1 MSAALLLVVL
11 QLSGDRYHLI
21 EYVQPSTQ
29 GKGKTTATFFSYQAP
44 KKTPN
49 QGTPDGDGGPDA
61 APPAGQDQ
69 ERAKALLR
77 ELEEY
82 LAGDGPVRRPGD
94 GGGVAVGRP
103 LGKMR
108 YFSMLRPLAAERLK
122 AAEAKAGRLGG
133 RLGSQ
138 KVLESSKPPL
148 PRIDRLFFKPA
159 PKAPV
164 SKEPLSLVD
173 GKTLLSS
180 SSLLHAN
187 ASRVSLSTAL
197 LNNY

>member
-1 MSAALLLVVL
+1 ML

-44 KKTPN
+44 KKAPN
-49 QGTPDGDGGPDA
+49 QGTPDGEAGPDA

-94 GGGVAVGRP
+94 GGGVGVGGGGGVAVGRP

-122 AAEAKAGRLGG
+122 AAEAKAGRLGA

-180 SSLLHAN
+180 SSLLHAT
-187 ASRVSLSTAL
+187 ASCVSNLIAL